1 MKKSVMQ
8 RPMFAGMAPKSG
20 SKGILSYF
28 DEELDNEDYAERT
41 PENLEIIANNL
52 RGDMR
57 SMDERYLELAQF
69 VGEAAFDTPEEVI
82 TLMQQQMAQ
91 QPSQQPASAPAP
103 QGAGG
108 IAGLGGATAP
118 QQPQNPQGIMQGIA
132 EPQQPAPQQGMPQGP
147 MAGQQGSM
155 PPGQEPIK
163 MANGGPVYRQA
174 GSPPWGEIKSALDY
188 FRSFP
193 PLPPLGDTPEG
204 RRQMGFMKYLPQGTI
219 PSAGQTAPRS
229 TPIPRVQLQQTAPMT
244 GFLSGDAA
252 RFLQSGAAAPG
263 GTLPQKI
270 PFNVR
275 AATAV
280 SEAARGAVPF
290 ARELGR
296 TLMSTPQGRAAAAI
310 GAAGATALPFLMGDE
325 KPTGDQPVYSEVP
338 GVDAEGRYV
347 PVLRTPEPT
356 KAERQ
361 AVSQLGMG
369 TVGPVRLGM
378 ADFGGTEDQEAAQ
391 TEQEPTQIT
400 PAPGVTVPAAGRSE
414 TAETPKDYRE
424 RVRDK
429 MDVYSEFLGADPEAR
444 KAQALFLL
452 AEAALN
458 VAGATGR
465 SVGERLAKGLKGLP
479 AGMAAIGA
487 EADKDKR
494 AIAAAAISSVEQE
507 YADARKAAVAMAKA
521 AAGKKGPVNE
531 KVQSLYTSIKAR
543 NPEMDDDAALQY
555 AIDRENGT
563 IYQDDKTKEE
573 YDKIN
578 GEIRWTPYKPLGPNS
593 VGYISPDNPFA
604 RTSEQ
609 VLEPVVA
616 PDQRKALLEEREKI
630 QRNIPIYDRYL
641 ADIYGDTV
649 GILPTIQSGVSQVT
663 LALFG
668 DVGFGLT
675 NVQKNAVRQK
685 SALANEYVTRG
696 LFRNNSRV
704 SNLDMTRAEELAKDP
719 NKLTQSAE
727 TVVSTIQN
735 FAVQDMNRLAEI
747 DHLLGL
753 SPTLKQIDRIPSG
766 AKTDPMPVVKGVEP
780 LLRDAF
786 MKRPNLTMHLQ
797 FPDGKIERIDRNHP
811 YVQQLIQG
819 TAQ

>member
-108 IAGLGGATAP
+108 IASLGGAAAP
-118 QQPQNPQGIMQGIA
+118 QQPQGIMQGIA
-132 EPQQPAPQQGMPQGP
+132 EPQQAAPQQGMPPEMMGQQGP
-147 MAGQQGSM
+147 MPTEQPLQ
-155 PPGQEPIK
+155 

-219 PSAGQTAPRS
+219 PSAGQASPRS

-252 RFLQSGAAAPG
+252 RFLQSGAAAP

-310 GAAGATALPFLMGDE
+310 GAAGATALPFLMGNE

-356 KAERQ
+356 EAERQ
-361 AVSQLGMG
+361 AVSQLGRG

-391 TEQEPTQIT
+391 TEQESAQIA

-414 TAETPKDYRE
+414 TAATPKDYRE

-507 YADARKAAVAMAKA
+507 YSDARKAAVAMAKA

-555 AIDRENGT
+555 ALDRENGT

-616 PDQRKALLEEREKI
+616 PDQRKALLEEREKL
-630 QRNIPIYDRYL
+630 QRNLPLYERYL
-641 ADIYGDTV
+641 GDIYPETV
-649 GILPTIQSGVSQVT
+649 GIFPTIKSGLSQFT
-663 LALFG
+663 LALVG
-668 DVGFGLT
+668 DTGFGLT
-675 NVQKNAVRQK
+675 NVQQNAVRQR
-685 SALANEYVTRG
+685 SSLSNEYVARG
-696 LFRNNSRV
+696 MFRNNNRI
-704 SNLDMTRAEELAKDP
+704 SNLDMIRAEEQAKDP
-719 NKLTQSAE
+719 NKLAQSPE
-727 TVVSTIQN
+727 LVITNIQN
-735 FAVQDMNRLAEI
+735 FAIQDMNRLAEI